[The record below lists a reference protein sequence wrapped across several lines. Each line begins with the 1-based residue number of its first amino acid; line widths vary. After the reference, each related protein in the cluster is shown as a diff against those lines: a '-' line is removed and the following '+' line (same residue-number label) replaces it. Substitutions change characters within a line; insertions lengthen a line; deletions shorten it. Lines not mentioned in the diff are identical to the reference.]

1 MVILRT
7 PPYWSVRVASCYFK
21 LGGWFISLPI
31 THSKRWRA
39 NLLLLS
45 STSQKISGQ
54 SSWRRAKRSCR
65 VGVRWRKRFRLDEN
79 CLLTS
84 SLHQYINNQHPIAK
98 NDNCLVRRHPRT
110 PASCDTVV
118 WIQPWTRNKKI
129 GSKWVQTWMFGRQT
143 FEFCEDARQNNV
155 GTPLTIRN

>member
-1 MVILRT
+1 MSYCLVTLRT

-54 SSWRRAKRSCR
+54 SSWRRAKRSWL
-65 VGVRWRKRFRLDEN
+65 VGFRRRKRFRIGEN
-79 CLLTS
+79 CLLMS
-84 SLHQYINNQHPIAK
+84 SLHQYINNQHAMVK
-98 NDNCLVRRHPRT
+98 KDNYLFRRHPRT
-110 PASCDTVV
+110 LTICVTVI
-118 WIQPWTRNKKI
+118 WIQPWTRNEKV
-129 GSKWVQTWMFGRQT
+129 GSKWVQTWMFWRQT
-143 FEFCEDARQNNV
+143 FEFCEGARQMWAQRS
-155 GTPLTIRN
+155 L